1 MPLGARIR
9 QFRDGVMTQQDL
21 ATAAGVS
28 VDLVRKLEQ
37 GRRNTASVAS
47 LHQIARALDV
57 PLGDLIGPVR
67 MPEQA
72 PAEGVAALR
81 FAVADVDDLTGESEA
96 GEPLSL
102 SEAEQELTYLWG
114 TYWSGKYD
122 RLTALLPPA
131 LTSLRATTRATGSP
145 RASELV
151 AQGFW
156 AAGSTLIHLHQ
167 SDAAYIALRHA
178 IELAGYGND
187 QLLAAALRGSIA
199 WQLLTVGRFAES
211 EAVALRMAERIEP
224 SGERS
229 FPQLSTYGSL
239 IVTAATAAAR
249 GGNRAQARSLIDTSA
264 EVAHRIGRDRD
275 DYNSAFGP
283 SQVAM
288 QSVDVNV
295 QTGEYGQALESART
309 MPHHHA
315 AGLPL
320 AARARHLTD
329 RALAHSRLGHHEQ
342 ASTLVLTAEQM
353 APEWAKRQQLLKSVT
368 RDLLRGSRTRAPR
381 LRNLADRL
389 NVT

>member
-1 MPLGARIR
+1 MPLGGRIR
-9 QFRDGVMTQQDL
+9 RFRDGVMTQQDL

-57 PLGDLIGPVR
+57 PLGDLIGPAR

-81 FAVADVDDLTGESEA
+81 FAVANVDDLTGESEA

-102 SEAEQELTYLWG
+102 AEAERELTYLWG

-131 LTSLRATTRATGSP
+131 LASLRATARATGSP

-187 QLLAAALRGSIA
+187 QLLAAALRGSMA
-199 WQLLTVGRFAES
+199 WQLLTAGRFTES
-211 EAVALRMAERIEP
+211 EAVALRMAERVEP
-224 SGERS
+224 SGES
-229 FPQLSTYGSL
+229 FFPHLSTYGSL

-249 GGNRAQARSLIDTSA
+249 RGNRAQARSLIDTSA
-264 EVAHRIGRDRD
+264 EVAHRIGGDRD
-275 DYNSAFGP
+275 DYNSVFGP

-295 QTGEYGQALESART
+295 QTGEYGQALESARI
-309 MPHHHA
+309 MPHNA
-315 AGLPL
+315 AGLPI

-368 RDLLRGSRTRAPR
+368 RDLLRGSRTRDPR